1 MSTEEVPA
9 IKKLLIDPGVCG
21 FRTLLP
27 AVDGE
32 EEDEVTLRVDSGC
45 QHVREMMDA
54 RGDTFDSFA
63 LCLSR
68 PGKNELYQFA
78 AEHFPPHAACP
89 VLAGIVKCAE
99 AECGLALPR
108 VASFTFQD

>member
-1 MSTEEVPA
+1 M
-9 IKKLLIDPGVCG
+9 KKLLIDPGVCG
-21 FRTLLP
+21 FRTLVT
-27 AVDGE
+27 ASFNE
-32 EEDEVTLRVDSGC
+32 EEDEVTLRVDTGC

-54 RGDTFDSFA
+54 LGGTFDSFA

-68 PGKNELYQFA
+68 PGQNALYQFA

-99 AECGLALPR
+99 AESGLALPR
-108 VASFTFQD
+108 NASFTFEE

>member
-1 MSTEEVPA
+1 M
-9 IKKLLIDPGVCG
+9 KKLLIDPGVCG
-21 FRTLLP
+21 FRTLVT
-27 AVDGE
+27 AVYDE

-54 RGDTFDSFA
+54 LGDTFDSFA

-68 PGKNELYQFA
+68 PGKNELYQFT

-108 VASFTFQD
+108 DASITFQD

>member
-1 MSTEEVPA
+1 M
-9 IKKLLIDPGVCG
+9 KKLLIDPGVCG
-21 FRTLLP
+21 FRTLVT
-27 AVDGE
+27 AVYDE
-32 EEDEVTLRVDSGC
+32 DEDEVTLRVDSGC

-54 RGDTFDSFA
+54 LGDTFDSFA

-78 AEHFPPHAACP
+78 AGHFPPHAACP

-108 VASFTFQD
+108 DVAFTFVE